1 MKKILKN
8 LLIFIFLIPVL
19 SFSFVSSLF
28 SNEKTIVWVVE
39 FLSEELGYQSNIKV
53 ADIDWSPTRSH
64 IFLKE
69 VSVREKDKGN
79 SIYSESLE
87 IKIDLLNLV
96 RLKDFLE
103 LKIDKATV
111 QFENFNLN
119 TDYSNNR
126 LNEYI
131 LNKSN
136 AEVRKLNI
144 KGSIKEV
151 DIPKYFYLFS
161 NNSGKSNPL
170 IISIE
175 DVFVS
180 KIKLGPLELLDT
192 TLNLKPSTKSFEFVV
207 TNSELEGKIL
217 VKQPIKE
224 GIGLN
229 LSSLEL
235 SFNNFNTSNIF
246 VYLLDN
252 LAIPINFSV
261 DELLLDKKNYGRLS
275 LLVTKENEKLYF
287 NQIELRGISLD
298 LGRYFEDEVIERNF
312 LSVSRKDRSIYSAF
326 QGKIF
331 TNNLSQ
337 SLLDLKGTGYDLNF
351 LAGATNINLDIS
363 WEGLPNQFN
372 INNVEGNLSFRIDDF
387 VIKDVD
393 SDILGSSD
401 FLRLVSLFNVSNTFG
416 DLTSLNFKE
425 KFNSGFQADRVEGA
439 LIIERDLIKTLG
451 PIVFNSGSGEF
462 KWDGSIEKTNNGE
475 LGNLD
480 FDIVITLP
488 LREYLPAYA
497 LILGGPLAAATVYI
511 AGKAFKKPLN
521 KLSSGKWK
529 VSGSIEDP
537 KTEFL
542 EWFE

>member
-1 MKKILKN
+1 MKKFLKY
-8 LLIFIFLIPVL
+8 LLIFILIPVL

-39 FLSEELGYQSNIKV
+39 FLSEELGYQSKIKV

-96 RLKDFLE
+96 RLKEFLE
-103 LKIDKATV
+103 LKIDTATV
-111 QFENFNLN
+111 QFEDFNLN
-119 TDYSNNR
+119 TDYSRNK
-126 LNEYI
+126 LNEFF
-131 LNKSN
+131 LNKSYV
-136 AEVRKLNI
+136 EVREINI

-151 DIPKYFYLFS
+151 DIPKYFYLFT
-161 NNSGKSNPL
+161 NNSGKSNTL
-170 IISIE
+170 KVSIE
-175 DVFVS
+175 DAFIS

-192 TLNLKPSTKSFEFVV
+192 ALNLKPSSKSFDLVV
-207 TNSELEGKIL
+207 SNSELEGKIV

-224 GIGLN
+224 GIRVN
-229 LSSLEL
+229 LSSLQL
-235 SFNNFNTSNIF
+235 SLDNFNTSNIF

-261 DELLLDKKNYGRLS
+261 DKLLLDEKDYGQLS
-275 LLVTKENEKLYF
+275 FLVTKEKEKLFF
-287 NQIELRGISLD
+287 NQIEFRGINLD
-298 LGRYFEDEVIERNF
+298 LGRNVEDEVMEKNF
-312 LSVSRKDRSIYSAF
+312 FSVSRKDKLIYSSF

-337 SLLDLKGTGYDLNF
+337 SLLDLKGTDYDLNF
-351 LAGATNINLDIS
+351 LAGATDINLDIS

-387 VIKDVD
+387 VTKDVD

-439 LIIERDLIKTLG
+439 LIIDRDSIKTLS

-462 KWDGSIEKTNNGE
+462 KWDGSIQKTNKGE
-475 LGNLD
+475 LENLD

-497 LILGGPLAAATVYI
+497 LILGGPLTAATVYI

-529 VSGSIEDP
+529 ISGPIEDP
-537 KTEFL
+537 KTEFI

>member
-1 MKKILKN
+1 MKKFLKY
-8 LLIFIFLIPVL
+8 LLIFILIPVL

-39 FLSEELGYQSNIKV
+39 FLSEELGYQSKIKV

-96 RLKDFLE
+96 RLKEFLE
-103 LKIDKATV
+103 LKIDTATV
-111 QFENFNLN
+111 QFEDFNLN
-119 TDYSNNR
+119 TDYSRNK
-126 LNEYI
+126 LNEFF
-131 LNKSN
+131 LNKSYV
-136 AEVRKLNI
+136 EVRELNI

-151 DIPKYFYLFS
+151 DIPKYFYLFT
-161 NNSGKSNPL
+161 NNSGKSNTL
-170 IISIE
+170 KVSIE
-175 DVFVS
+175 DAFIS

-192 TLNLKPSTKSFEFVV
+192 ALNLKPSSKSFDLVV
-207 TNSELEGKIL
+207 SNSELEGKIV

-224 GIGLN
+224 GIRVN
-229 LSSLEL
+229 LSSLQL
-235 SFNNFNTSNIF
+235 SLDNFNTSNIF

-261 DELLLDKKNYGRLS
+261 DKLLLDEKDYGQLS
-275 LLVTKENEKLYF
+275 FLVTKEKEKLFF
-287 NQIELRGISLD
+287 NQIEFRGINLD
-298 LGRYFEDEVIERNF
+298 LGRKVEDEVMEKNF
-312 LSVSRKDRSIYSAF
+312 FSVSRKDKLIYSSF

-337 SLLDLKGTGYDLNF
+337 SLLDLKGTDYDLNF
-351 LAGATNINLDIS
+351 LAGATDINLDIS

-387 VIKDVD
+387 ATKDVD

-401 FLRLVSLFNVSNTFG
+401 FLRLVSLFNVSKTFG
-416 DLTSLNFKE
+416 DLTNFNFKK

-439 LIIERDLIKTLG
+439 LIIDRDSIKTLS

-462 KWDGSIEKTNNGE
+462 KWDGSIQKTNKGE
-475 LGNLD
+475 LENLD

-497 LILGGPLAAATVYI
+497 LILGGPLTAATVYI

-529 VSGSIEDP
+529 ISGPIEDP

>member
-1 MKKILKN
+1 LKKSLKY
-8 LLIFIFLIPVL
+8 LLICILIPVL

-28 SNEKTIVWVVE
+28 SNEKTIVWVLE
-39 FLSEELGYQSNIKV
+39 ILSEELGYQSKVKVSNIV
-53 ADIDWSPTRSH
+53 WSPTRSH

-69 VSVREKDKGN
+69 VSVREKEKGN
-79 SIYSESLE
+79 SVYSEYVE
-87 IKIDLLNLV
+87 IKIDLLNLI

-111 QFENFNLN
+111 QFEDFNLN
-119 TDYSNNR
+119 TAYSNNR

-131 LNKSN
+131 LNKSYV
-136 AEVRKLNI
+136 EVRELNI

-151 DIPKYFYLFS
+151 DISKYFYLFT
-161 NNSGKSNPL
+161 NNSGKSNTL
-170 IISIE
+170 KISIE
-175 DVFVS
+175 DAFIS
-180 KIKLGPLELLDT
+180 KIKLGPLELLQT

-207 TNSELEGKIL
+207 TSPELKGKIL

-235 SFNNFNTSNIF
+235 NLDNFNTSNIF
-246 VYLLDN
+246 VYLLDS
-252 LAIPINFSV
+252 LTIPITFSV
-261 DELLLDKKNYGRLS
+261 DKLLLDKRNYGHLS
-275 LLVTKENEKLYF
+275 LFVTKEDQELYF
-287 NQIELRGISLD
+287 NQIEFRGINLD
-298 LGRYFEDEVIERNF
+298 LGRDIKDKVTERNYF
-312 LSVSRKDRSIYSAF
+312 LISRKGKSIYSAF
-326 QGKIF
+326 KGNIF
-331 TNNLSQ
+331 TDNLSQ
-337 SLLDLKGTGYDLNF
+337 SLLGFKGTDYALNF
-351 LAGATNINLDIS
+351 LAGASNINLDIS

-372 INNVEGNLSFRIDDF
+372 INNVEGNLSFRIYDF
-387 VIKDVD
+387 ATKDVD

-416 DLTSLNFKE
+416 DLTNLNFKK

-439 LIIERDLIKTLG
+439 LIIERDLIKTLS

-462 KWDGSIEKTNNGE
+462 KWDGSIQKTNKGE
-475 LGNLD
+475 LENLD

-497 LILGGPLAAATVYI
+497 LILGGPLTAATVYI

-529 VSGSIEDP
+529 ISGPIEDP

>member
-1 MKKILKN
+1 MKKFLKY
-8 LLIFIFLIPVL
+8 LLIFILIPVL

-39 FLSEELGYQSNIKV
+39 FLSEELGYQSKIKV

-96 RLKDFLE
+96 RLKEFLE
-103 LKIDKATV
+103 LKIDTATV
-111 QFENFNLN
+111 QFEDFNLN
-119 TDYSNNR
+119 TDYSRNK
-126 LNEYI
+126 LNEFF
-131 LNKSN
+131 LNKSYV
-136 AEVRKLNI
+136 EVRELNI

-151 DIPKYFYLFS
+151 DIPKYFYLFT
-161 NNSGKSNPL
+161 NNSGKSNTL
-170 IISIE
+170 KVSIE
-175 DVFVS
+175 DAFIS

-192 TLNLKPSTKSFEFVV
+192 ALNLKPSSKSFDLVV
-207 TNSELEGKIL
+207 SNSELEGKIV

-224 GIGLN
+224 GIRVN
-229 LSSLEL
+229 LSSLQL
-235 SFNNFNTSNIF
+235 SLDNFNTSNIF

-261 DELLLDKKNYGRLS
+261 DKLLLDEKDYGQLS
-275 LLVTKENEKLYF
+275 FLVTKEKEKLFF
-287 NQIELRGISLD
+287 NQIEFRGINLD
-298 LGRYFEDEVIERNF
+298 LGRKVEDEVMEKNF
-312 LSVSRKDRSIYSAF
+312 FSVSRKDKLIYSSF

-337 SLLDLKGTGYDLNF
+337 SLLDLKGTDYDLNF
-351 LAGATNINLDIS
+351 LAGATDINLDIS

-387 VIKDVD
+387 ATKDVD

-401 FLRLVSLFNVSNTFG
+401 FLRLVSLFNVSKTFG
-416 DLTSLNFKE
+416 DLTNFNFKK

-439 LIIERDLIKTLG
+439 LIIDRDSIKTLS

-462 KWDGSIEKTNNGE
+462 KWDGSIQKTNKGE
-475 LGNLD
+475 LENLD

-497 LILGGPLAAATVYI
+497 LILGGPLTAATVYI

-529 VSGSIEDP
+529 ISGPIEDP
-537 KTEFL
+537 KTEFI

>member
-1 MKKILKN
+1 LKKLLKY
-8 LLIFIFLIPVL
+8 LLICILIPVL

-28 SNEKTIVWVVE
+28 SNEKTIVWVLE
-39 FLSEELGYQSNIKV
+39 ILSEELGYQSKV
-53 ADIDWSPTRSH
+53 KVSDIVWSPTRSS
-64 IFLKE
+64 ISLKE
-69 VSVREKDKGN
+69 VSVREKEKGN
-79 SIYSESLE
+79 SVYSESLE

-96 RLKDFLE
+96 RLKEFLE

-111 QFENFNLN
+111 QFEDFNLN
-119 TDYSNNR
+119 TDYSRNK
-126 LNEYI
+126 LNEFF
-131 LNKSN
+131 LNKSYV
-136 AEVRKLNI
+136 EVRELNI

-151 DIPKYFYLFS
+151 DIPKYFYLFT
-161 NNSGKSNPL
+161 NNSGKSNTL
-170 IISIE
+170 KISIE
-175 DVFVS
+175 DVFIS

-192 TLNLKPSTKSFEFVV
+192 TLNLKPFSKSFDLVV
-207 TNSELEGKIL
+207 SNSELEGKIV

-224 GIGLN
+224 GIRVN
-229 LSSLEL
+229 LSSLKL
-235 SFNNFNTSNIF
+235 SLDNFNTSNIF

-261 DELLLDKKNYGRLS
+261 DKLLLDKKDYGQLS
-275 LLVTKENEKLYF
+275 FLVTKEKEKLFF
-287 NQIELRGISLD
+287 NQIEFRGINLD
-298 LGRYFEDEVIERNF
+298 LGRKVEDEVMEKNF
-312 LSVSRKDRSIYSAF
+312 FSVSRKDKLIYSSF

-337 SLLDLKGTGYDLNF
+337 SLLDLKGADYDLNF
-351 LAGATNINLDIS
+351 LAGASNINLDIS

-387 VIKDVD
+387 ATKDVD

-416 DLTSLNFKE
+416 DLTNLNFKK

-439 LIIERDLIKTLG
+439 LIIERDLIKTLS

-462 KWDGSIEKTNNGE
+462 KWDGSIEKTNKGE
-475 LGNLD
+475 LENLD

-497 LILGGPLAAATVYI
+497 LILGGPLTAATVYI

-521 KLSSGKWK
+521 KLSSGRWK
-529 VSGSIEDP
+529 VSGSVEDP

>member
-1 MKKILKN
+1 MKKFLKY
-8 LLIFIFLIPVL
+8 LLIFILIPVL

-39 FLSEELGYQSNIKV
+39 FLSEELGYQSKIKV

-96 RLKDFLE
+96 RLKEFLE

-111 QFENFNLN
+111 QFEDFNLN
-119 TDYSNNR
+119 TDYSRNK
-126 LNEYI
+126 LNEFF
-131 LNKSN
+131 LNKSYV
-136 AEVRKLNI
+136 EVREINI

-151 DIPKYFYLFS
+151 DIPKYFYLFT
-161 NNSGKSNPL
+161 NNSGKSNTL
-170 IISIE
+170 KVSIE
-175 DVFVS
+175 DAFIS

-192 TLNLKPSTKSFEFVV
+192 ALNLKPSSKSFDLVV
-207 TNSELEGKIL
+207 SNSELEGKIV

-224 GIGLN
+224 GIRVN
-229 LSSLEL
+229 LSSLQL
-235 SFNNFNTSNIF
+235 SLDNFNTSNIF

-261 DELLLDKKNYGRLS
+261 DKLLLDEKDYGQLS
-275 LLVTKENEKLYF
+275 FLVTKEKEKLFF
-287 NQIELRGISLD
+287 NQIEFRGINLD
-298 LGRYFEDEVIERNF
+298 LGRNVEDEVMEKNF
-312 LSVSRKDRSIYSAF
+312 FSVSRKDKLIYSSF

-337 SLLDLKGTGYDLNF
+337 SLLDLKGTDYDLNF
-351 LAGATNINLDIS
+351 LAGATDINLDIS

-387 VIKDVD
+387 ATKDVD

-401 FLRLVSLFNVSNTFG
+401 FLRLVSLFNVSKTFG
-416 DLTSLNFKE
+416 DLTNFNFKK

-439 LIIERDLIKTLG
+439 LIIDRDSIKTLS

-462 KWDGSIEKTNNGE
+462 KWDGSIEKTNKGE
-475 LGNLD
+475 LENLD

-497 LILGGPLAAATVYI
+497 LILGGPLTAATVYI

-529 VSGSIEDP
+529 ISGPIEDP
-537 KTEFL
+537 KTEFI

>member
-1 MKKILKN
+1 MKKFLKY
-8 LLIFIFLIPVL
+8 LLIFILIPVL

-39 FLSEELGYQSNIKV
+39 FLSEELGYQSKIKV

-96 RLKDFLE
+96 RLKEFLE
-103 LKIDKATV
+103 LKIDTATV
-111 QFENFNLN
+111 QFEDFNLN
-119 TDYSNNR
+119 TDYSRNK
-126 LNEYI
+126 LNEFF
-131 LNKSN
+131 LNKSYV
-136 AEVRKLNI
+136 EVREINI

-151 DIPKYFYLFS
+151 DIPKYFYLFT
-161 NNSGKSNPL
+161 NNSGKSNTL
-170 IISIE
+170 KVSIE
-175 DVFVS
+175 DAFIS

-192 TLNLKPSTKSFEFVV
+192 TLNLKPSSKSFDLVV
-207 TNSELEGKIL
+207 SNSELEGKIV

-224 GIGLN
+224 GIRVN
-229 LSSLEL
+229 LSSLQL
-235 SFNNFNTSNIF
+235 SLDNFNTSNIF

-261 DELLLDKKNYGRLS
+261 DKLLLDEKDYGQLS
-275 LLVTKENEKLYF
+275 FLVTKEKEKLFF
-287 NQIELRGISLD
+287 NQIEFRGINLD
-298 LGRYFEDEVIERNF
+298 LGRKVEDEVMEKNF
-312 LSVSRKDRSIYSAF
+312 FSVSRKDKLIYSSF

-337 SLLDLKGTGYDLNF
+337 SLLDLKGTDYDLNF
-351 LAGATNINLDIS
+351 LAGATDINLDIS

-387 VIKDVD
+387 ATKDVD

-401 FLRLVSLFNVSNTFG
+401 FLRLVSLFNVSKTFG
-416 DLTSLNFKE
+416 DLTNFNFKK

-439 LIIERDLIKTLG
+439 LIIDRDSIKTLS

-462 KWDGSIEKTNNGE
+462 KWDGSIQKTNKGE
-475 LGNLD
+475 LENLD

-497 LILGGPLAAATVYI
+497 LILGGPLTAATVYI

-529 VSGSIEDP
+529 ISGPIEDP
-537 KTEFL
+537 KTEFI

>member
-1 MKKILKN
+1 MKKFLKY
-8 LLIFIFLIPVL
+8 LLICILIPVL

-28 SNEKTIVWVVE
+28 SNEKTIVWVLE
-39 FLSEELGYQSNIKV
+39 ILSEELGYQSKV
-53 ADIDWSPTRSH
+53 KVSDIVWSPTRSS
-64 IFLKE
+64 ISLKE
-69 VSVREKDKGN
+69 VSVREKEKGN
-79 SIYSESLE
+79 SVYSESLE

-96 RLKDFLE
+96 RLKEFLE

-111 QFENFNLN
+111 QFEDFNLN
-119 TDYSNNR
+119 TDYSHNK
-126 LNEYI
+126 LNEFF
-131 LNKSN
+131 LNKSYV
-136 AEVRKLNI
+136 EVRELNI

-151 DIPKYFYLFS
+151 DIPKYFYLFT
-161 NNSGKSNPL
+161 NNSGKSNTL
-170 IISIE
+170 KISIE
-175 DVFVS
+175 DVFIS

-192 TLNLKPSTKSFEFVV
+192 TLNLKPFSKSFDLVV
-207 TNSELEGKIL
+207 SNSELEGKIV

-224 GIGLN
+224 GIRVN
-229 LSSLEL
+229 LSSLKL
-235 SFNNFNTSNIF
+235 SLDNFKTSNIF
-246 VYLLDN
+246 IYLLDN
-252 LAIPINFSV
+252 LAIPVGFSI
-261 DELLLDKKNYGRLS
+261 DKLLLDEKDYGRLS
-275 LLVTKENEKLYF
+275 FLVTKEKEKLFF
-287 NQIELRGISLD
+287 NQIEFRGINLD
-298 LGRYFEDEVIERNF
+298 LGKNVEDEVTERNF
-312 LSVSRKDRSIYSAF
+312 FLISRKEESIHSAF
-326 QGKIF
+326 KGNIF
-331 TNNLSQ
+331 TDNLSQ
-337 SLLDLKGTGYDLNF
+337 SLLGLKGADYDLNF
-351 LAGATNINLDIS
+351 LAGASNINLDIS

-387 VIKDVD
+387 ATKDVD

-416 DLTSLNFKE
+416 DLTNLNFKK

-439 LIIERDLIKTLG
+439 LIIERDLIKTLS

-462 KWDGSIEKTNNGE
+462 RWDGSIEKTNKGE
-475 LGNLD
+475 LENLD

-497 LILGGPLAAATVYI
+497 LILGGPLTAATVYI

-529 VSGSIEDP
+529 ISGPIEDP

>member
-1 MKKILKN
+1 MKKFLKY
-8 LLIFIFLIPVL
+8 LLICILIPVL

-28 SNEKTIVWVVE
+28 SNEKTIVWVLE
-39 FLSEELGYQSNIKV
+39 ILSEELGYQSKV
-53 ADIDWSPTRSH
+53 KVSDIVWSPTRSS
-64 IFLKE
+64 ISLKE
-69 VSVREKDKGN
+69 VSVREKEKGN
-79 SIYSESLE
+79 SVYSESLE

-96 RLKDFLE
+96 RLKEFLE

-111 QFENFNLN
+111 QFEDFNLN
-119 TDYSNNR
+119 TDYSRNK
-126 LNEYI
+126 LNEFF
-131 LNKSN
+131 LNKSYV
-136 AEVRKLNI
+136 EVRELNI

-151 DIPKYFYLFS
+151 DIPKYFYLFT
-161 NNSGKSNPL
+161 NNSGKSNTL
-170 IISIE
+170 KVSIE
-175 DVFVS
+175 DAFIS

-192 TLNLKPSTKSFEFVV
+192 TLNLKPFLESFDLVV
-207 TNSELEGKIL
+207 SNSELEGKIV

-224 GIGLN
+224 GIRVN
-229 LSSLEL
+229 LSSLKL
-235 SFNNFNTSNIF
+235 SLDNFKTSNIF
-246 VYLLDN
+246 IYLLDN
-252 LAIPINFSV
+252 LAIPVGFSI
-261 DELLLDKKNYGRLS
+261 DKLLLDEKDYGRLS
-275 LLVTKENEKLYF
+275 FLVTKEKEKLFF
-287 NQIELRGISLD
+287 NQIEFRGINLD
-298 LGRYFEDEVIERNF
+298 LGKNVEDEVTERNF
-312 LSVSRKDRSIYSAF
+312 FLISRKEESIHSAF
-326 QGKIF
+326 KGNIF
-331 TNNLSQ
+331 TDNLSQ
-337 SLLDLKGTGYDLNF
+337 SLLGLKGADYDLNF
-351 LAGATNINLDIS
+351 LAGASNINLDIS

-387 VIKDVD
+387 ATKDVD

-416 DLTSLNFKE
+416 DLTNLNFKK

-439 LIIERDLIKTLG
+439 LVIERDLIKTLS

-462 KWDGSIEKTNNGE
+462 RWDGSIEKTNKGE
-475 LGNLD
+475 LENLD

-497 LILGGPLAAATVYI
+497 LILGGPLTAATVYI

-529 VSGSIEDP
+529 ISGPIEDP

>member
-1 MKKILKN
+1 MKKFLKY
-8 LLIFIFLIPVL
+8 LLIFILIPVL

-39 FLSEELGYQSNIKV
+39 FLSEELGYQSKIKV

-96 RLKDFLE
+96 RLKEFLE
-103 LKIDKATV
+103 LKIDTATV
-111 QFENFNLN
+111 QFEDFNLN
-119 TDYSNNR
+119 TDYSRNK
-126 LNEYI
+126 LNEFF
-131 LNKSN
+131 LNKSYV
-136 AEVRKLNI
+136 EVREINI

-151 DIPKYFYLFS
+151 DIPKYFYLFT
-161 NNSGKSNPL
+161 NNSGKSNTL
-170 IISIE
+170 KVSIE
-175 DVFVS
+175 DAFIS

-192 TLNLKPSTKSFEFVV
+192 ALNLKPSSKSFDLVV
-207 TNSELEGKIL
+207 SNSELEGKIV

-224 GIGLN
+224 GIRVN
-229 LSSLEL
+229 LSSLQL
-235 SFNNFNTSNIF
+235 SLDNFNTSNIF

-261 DELLLDKKNYGRLS
+261 DKLLLDEKDYGQLS
-275 LLVTKENEKLYF
+275 FLVTKEKEKLFF
-287 NQIELRGISLD
+287 NQIEFRGINLD
-298 LGRYFEDEVIERNF
+298 LGRKVEDEVMEKNF
-312 LSVSRKDRSIYSAF
+312 FSVSRKDKLIYSSF

-337 SLLDLKGTGYDLNF
+337 SLLDLKGTDYDLNF
-351 LAGATNINLDIS
+351 LAGATDINLDIS

-387 VIKDVD
+387 ATKDVD

-401 FLRLVSLFNVSNTFG
+401 FLRLVSLFNVSKTFG
-416 DLTSLNFKE
+416 DLTNFNFKK

-439 LIIERDLIKTLG
+439 LIIDRDSIKTLS
-451 PIVFNSGSGEF
+451 PIIFNRGSGEF
-462 KWDGSIEKTNNGE
+462 KWDGSIQKTNKGE
-475 LGNLD
+475 LENLD

-497 LILGGPLAAATVYI
+497 LILGGPLTAATVYI

-529 VSGSIEDP
+529 ISGPIEDP

>member
-1 MKKILKN
+1 LKKFLKY
-8 LLIFIFLIPVL
+8 LLIFILIPVL

-39 FLSEELGYQSNIKV
+39 FLSEELGYQSKIKV

-96 RLKDFLE
+96 RLKEFLE
-103 LKIDKATV
+103 LKIDTATV
-111 QFENFNLN
+111 QFEDFNLN
-119 TDYSNNR
+119 TDYSRNK
-126 LNEYI
+126 LNEFF
-131 LNKSN
+131 LNKSYV
-136 AEVRKLNI
+136 EVREINI

-151 DIPKYFYLFS
+151 DIPKYFYLFT
-161 NNSGKSNPL
+161 NNSGKSNTL
-170 IISIE
+170 KVSIE
-175 DVFVS
+175 DAFIS

-192 TLNLKPSTKSFEFVV
+192 ALNLKPSSKSFDLVV
-207 TNSELEGKIL
+207 SNSELEGKIV

-224 GIGLN
+224 GIRVN
-229 LSSLEL
+229 LSSLQL
-235 SFNNFNTSNIF
+235 SLDNFNTSNIF

-261 DELLLDKKNYGRLS
+261 DKLLLDEKDYGQLS
-275 LLVTKENEKLYF
+275 FLVTKEKEKLFF
-287 NQIELRGISLD
+287 NQIEFRGINLD
-298 LGRYFEDEVIERNF
+298 LGRKVEDEVMEKNF
-312 LSVSRKDRSIYSAF
+312 FSVSRKDKLIYSSF

-337 SLLDLKGTGYDLNF
+337 SLLDLKGTDYDLNF
-351 LAGATNINLDIS
+351 LAGATDINLDIS

-387 VIKDVD
+387 ATKDVD

-401 FLRLVSLFNVSNTFG
+401 FLRLVSLFNVSKTFG
-416 DLTSLNFKE
+416 DLTNFNFKK

-439 LIIERDLIKTLG
+439 LIIDRDSIKTLS

-462 KWDGSIEKTNNGE
+462 KWDGSIQKTNKGE
-475 LGNLD
+475 LENLD

-497 LILGGPLAAATVYI
+497 LILGGPLTAATVYI

-529 VSGSIEDP
+529 ISGPIEDP
-537 KTEFL
+537 KTEFI

>member
-1 MKKILKN
+1 MKKFLKY
-8 LLIFIFLIPVL
+8 LLIFILIPVL

-39 FLSEELGYQSNIKV
+39 FLSEELGYQSKIKV

-96 RLKDFLE
+96 RLKEFLE
-103 LKIDKATV
+103 LKIDTATV
-111 QFENFNLN
+111 QFEDFNLN
-119 TDYSNNR
+119 TDYSRNK
-126 LNEYI
+126 LNEFF
-131 LNKSN
+131 LNKSYV
-136 AEVRKLNI
+136 EVREINI

-151 DIPKYFYLFS
+151 DIPKYFYLFT
-161 NNSGKSNPL
+161 NNSGKSNTL
-170 IISIE
+170 KVSIE
-175 DVFVS
+175 DAFIS

-192 TLNLKPSTKSFEFVV
+192 ALNLKPSSKSFDLVV
-207 TNSELEGKIL
+207 SNSELEGKIV

-224 GIGLN
+224 GIRVN
-229 LSSLEL
+229 LSSLQL
-235 SFNNFNTSNIF
+235 SLDNFNTSNIF

-261 DELLLDKKNYGRLS
+261 DKLLLDEKDYGQLS
-275 LLVTKENEKLYF
+275 FLVTKEKEKLFF
-287 NQIELRGISLD
+287 NQIEFRGINLD
-298 LGRYFEDEVIERNF
+298 LGRKVEDEVMEKNF
-312 LSVSRKDRSIYSAF
+312 FSVSRKDKLIYSSF

-337 SLLDLKGTGYDLNF
+337 SLLDLKGTDYDLNF
-351 LAGATNINLDIS
+351 LAGATDINLDIS

-387 VIKDVD
+387 ATKDVD

-401 FLRLVSLFNVSNTFG
+401 FLRLVSLFNVSKTFG
-416 DLTSLNFKE
+416 DLTNFNFKK

-462 KWDGSIEKTNNGE
+462 KWDGSIQKTNKGE
-475 LGNLD
+475 LENLD

-497 LILGGPLAAATVYI
+497 LILGGPLTAATVYI

-529 VSGSIEDP
+529 ISGPIEDP
-537 KTEFL
+537 KTEFI

>member
-1 MKKILKN
+1 MKKFLKY
-8 LLIFIFLIPVL
+8 LLIFILIPVL

-39 FLSEELGYQSNIKV
+39 FLSEELGYQSKIKV

-96 RLKDFLE
+96 RLKEFLE
-103 LKIDKATV
+103 LKIDTATV
-111 QFENFNLN
+111 QFEDFNLN
-119 TDYSNNR
+119 TDYSRNK
-126 LNEYI
+126 LNEFF
-131 LNKSN
+131 LNKSYV
-136 AEVRKLNI
+136 EVREINI

-151 DIPKYFYLFS
+151 DIPKYFYLFT
-161 NNSGKSNPL
+161 NNSGKSNTL
-170 IISIE
+170 KVSIE
-175 DVFVS
+175 DAFIS

-192 TLNLKPSTKSFEFVV
+192 TLNLKPSSKSFDLVV
-207 TNSELEGKIL
+207 SNSELEGKIV

-224 GIGLN
+224 GIRVN
-229 LSSLEL
+229 LSSLQL
-235 SFNNFNTSNIF
+235 SLDNFNTSNIF
-246 VYLLDN
+246 IYLLDN

-261 DELLLDKKNYGRLS
+261 DKLLLDEKDYGQLS
-275 LLVTKENEKLYF
+275 FLVTKEKEKLFF
-287 NQIELRGISLD
+287 NQIEFRGINLD
-298 LGRYFEDEVIERNF
+298 LGRKVEDEVMEKNF
-312 LSVSRKDRSIYSAF
+312 FSVSRKDKLIYSSF

-337 SLLDLKGTGYDLNF
+337 SLLDLKGTDYDLNF
-351 LAGATNINLDIS
+351 LAGATDINLDIS

-387 VIKDVD
+387 ATKDID

-401 FLRLVSLFNVSNTFG
+401 FLRLVSLFNVSKTFG
-416 DLTSLNFKE
+416 DLTNFNFKK

-439 LIIERDLIKTLG
+439 LIIDRDSIKTLS

-462 KWDGSIEKTNNGE
+462 KWDGSIQKTNKGE
-475 LGNLD
+475 LENLD

-497 LILGGPLAAATVYI
+497 LILGGPLTAATVYI

-529 VSGSIEDP
+529 ISGPIEDP
-537 KTEFL
+537 KTEFI

>member
-1 MKKILKN
+1 MKKFLKY
-8 LLIFIFLIPVL
+8 LLIFILIPVL

-39 FLSEELGYQSNIKV
+39 FLSEELGYQSKIKV

-96 RLKDFLE
+96 RLKEFLE

-111 QFENFNLN
+111 QFEDFNLN
-119 TDYSNNR
+119 TDYSRNK
-126 LNEYI
+126 LNEFF
-131 LNKSN
+131 LNKSYV
-136 AEVRKLNI
+136 EVRELNI

-151 DIPKYFYLFS
+151 DIPKYFYLFT
-161 NNSGKSNPL
+161 NNSGKSNTL
-170 IISIE
+170 KVSIE
-175 DVFVS
+175 DVFIS

-192 TLNLKPSTKSFEFVV
+192 TLNLKPSSKSFDLVV
-207 TNSELEGKIL
+207 SNSELEGKIV

-224 GIGLN
+224 GIRVN
-229 LSSLEL
+229 LSSLQL
-235 SFNNFNTSNIF
+235 SLDNFNTSNIF

-261 DELLLDKKNYGRLS
+261 DKLLLDEKDYGQLS
-275 LLVTKENEKLYF
+275 FLVTKEKEKLFF
-287 NQIELRGISLD
+287 NQIEFRGINLD
-298 LGRYFEDEVIERNF
+298 LGRKVEDEVMEKNF
-312 LSVSRKDRSIYSAF
+312 FSVSRKDKLIYSSF

-337 SLLDLKGTGYDLNF
+337 SLLDLKGTDYDLNF
-351 LAGATNINLDIS
+351 LAGATDINLDIS

-387 VIKDVD
+387 ATKDVD

-416 DLTSLNFKE
+416 DLTNLNFKK

-439 LIIERDLIKTLG
+439 LIIERDLIKTLS

-462 KWDGSIEKTNNGE
+462 KWDGSIEKTNKGE
-475 LGNLD
+475 LENLD

-497 LILGGPLAAATVYI
+497 LILGGPLTAATVYI

-529 VSGSIEDP
+529 ISGPIEDP

>member
-1 MKKILKN
+1 MKKFLKY
-8 LLIFIFLIPVL
+8 LLIFILIPVL

-39 FLSEELGYQSNIKV
+39 FLSEELGYQSKIKV

-96 RLKDFLE
+96 RLKEFLE
-103 LKIDKATV
+103 LKIDTATV
-111 QFENFNLN
+111 QFEDFNLN
-119 TDYSNNR
+119 TDYSRNK
-126 LNEYI
+126 LNEFF
-131 LNKSN
+131 LNKSYV
-136 AEVRKLNI
+136 EVRELNI

-151 DIPKYFYLFS
+151 DIPKYFYLFT
-161 NNSGKSNPL
+161 NNSGKSNTL
-170 IISIE
+170 KVSIE
-175 DVFVS
+175 DAFIS

-192 TLNLKPSTKSFEFVV
+192 ALNLKPSSKSFDLVV
-207 TNSELEGKIL
+207 SNSELEGKIV

-224 GIGLN
+224 GIRVN
-229 LSSLEL
+229 LSSLQL
-235 SFNNFNTSNIF
+235 SLDNFNTSNIF

-261 DELLLDKKNYGRLS
+261 DKLLLDEKDYGQLS
-275 LLVTKENEKLYF
+275 FLVTKEKEKLFF
-287 NQIELRGISLD
+287 NQIEFRGINLD
-298 LGRYFEDEVIERNF
+298 LGRNVEDEVMEKNF
-312 LSVSRKDRSIYSAF
+312 FSVSRKDKLIYSSF

-337 SLLDLKGTGYDLNF
+337 SLLDLKGTDYDLNF
-351 LAGATNINLDIS
+351 LAGATDINLDIS

-387 VIKDVD
+387 ATKDVD

-401 FLRLVSLFNVSNTFG
+401 FLRLISLFNISNTFG
-416 DLTSLNFKE
+416 DLTNFNFKK

-439 LIIERDLIKTLG
+439 LIIDRDSIKTLS

-462 KWDGSIEKTNNGE
+462 KWDGSIQKTNKGE
-475 LGNLD
+475 LENLD

-497 LILGGPLAAATVYI
+497 LILGGPLTAATVYI

-529 VSGSIEDP
+529 ISGPIEDP
-537 KTEFL
+537 KTEFI